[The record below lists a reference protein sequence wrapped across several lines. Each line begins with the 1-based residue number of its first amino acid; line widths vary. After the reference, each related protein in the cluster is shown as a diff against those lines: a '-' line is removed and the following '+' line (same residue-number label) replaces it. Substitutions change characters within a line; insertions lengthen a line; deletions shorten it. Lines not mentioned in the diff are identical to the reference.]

1 MPELPEVETVVNGLK
16 STVLGRRINK
26 VEVSGKKLRVAFPN
40 DFKQSLEGAEILA
53 VQRRAKYII
62 MELSN
67 QSGKLLLSDRNPVLH
82 DHVRAEL
89 DSRQSL
95 IFNDP
100 RRFGLFVTV
109 KDVEQ
114 LLYFKDNGPEPFSDQ
129 FNAQYLYAATRKS
142 KVPIKSFIMANS
154 TVVGVGNIYASES
167 LWRAKI
173 NPLRSA
179 NLLTILEC
187 ERLIE
192 EIRATLLQA
201 IEAGGSTLKD
211 YAKSTGEQ
219 GYFQHQFQVYG
230 KGGQACNNCPSLISQ
245 VVIAGRATY
254 FCNICQK

>member
-67 QSGKLLLSDRNPVLH
+67 QYKAVIHLGMSGKLLLSDRNPVLH

-129 FNAQYLYAATRKS
+129 FNANKVVYHGKQHGSRGGQYLRQRKP
-142 KVPIKSFIMANS
+142 VARQNKSLA
-154 TVVGVGNIYASES
+154 VGKPFNDFRV
-167 LWRAKI
+167 
-173 NPLRSA
+173 
-179 NLLTILEC
+179 
-187 ERLIE
+187 
-192 EIRATLLQA
+192 
-201 IEAGGSTLKD
+201 
-211 YAKSTGEQ
+211 
-219 GYFQHQFQVYG
+219 
-230 KGGQACNNCPSLISQ
+230 
-245 VVIAGRATY
+245 
-254 FCNICQK
+254 